1 MLDLVER
8 LDELVCEVLDPLD
21 VLVLDLDE
29 RVSDALLPTT
39 NDGSVGLVLDNC
51 FDCVRFNLFELF
63 ELRLVLLV
71 DVVEVLRRDD
81 ALETLVLLLSL

>member
-1 MLDLVER
+1 MLDLIER
-8 LDELVCEVLDPLD
+8 LDELVCEILDPLD

-29 RVSDALLPTT
+29 RVSDTLLPTT
-39 NDGSVGLVLDNC
+39 YDGSVGLVLNDSL
-51 FDCVRFNLFELF
+51 DCVRFNLFEFF